1 LIKIYQT
8 VQIVAVNGSAAKIEI
23 FKPLDEAF
31 ELMRKILFQPFD
43 LKKWFVIGFA
53 AWLSNLGSGNYNFR
67 FNRGGWKNVPWLQDV
82 DNTINQIPH
91 WILWSGLAVL
101 IVLVFALMILF
112 AWLRARGRFIF
123 VDCIVKNRGAIVE
136 PWREFR
142 EQGNSYF
149 LLALMVGSITIV
161 MASVASLP
169 FMLPIIRGVTFL
181 HLHDVYLICMIVLW
195 AVALLLLILA
205 WALVS
210 HFMVAVMY
218 RQRCRA
224 GQAFRTAISL
234 ISNYPGEITFYCL
247 FWIVLG
253 IASAIA
259 ACAVIL
265 ATCCIALIP
274 YIGTVILLP
283 VVVCLRAFG
292 LRFIRQFGSDYDV
305 WAAMPEAP
313 ATPPSLP
320 PPLPS

>member
-1 LIKIYQT
+1 
-8 VQIVAVNGSAAKIEI
+8 
-23 FKPLDEAF
+23 
-31 ELMRKILFQPFD
+31 
-43 LKKWFVIGFA
+43 
-53 AWLSNLGSGNYNFR
+53 
-67 FNRGGWKNVPWLQDV
+67 
-82 DNTINQIPH
+82 
-91 WILWSGLAVL
+91 
-101 IVLVFALMILF
+101 
-112 AWLRARGRFIF
+112 LRARGRFIF

-149 LLALMVGSITIV
+149 LLALLVGCIIFV
-161 MASVASLP
+161 IASVASLP

-195 AVALLLLILA
+195 AVVLLLLILA

-283 VVVCLRAFG
+283 LVVCLRAFG

-313 ATPPSLP
+313 PAPPSLP